1 MAVGPLWTSIRVV
14 KDASSTVTIPPKRLG
29 PFSARR
35 GEGLEGFASAV
46 MVETAVREHAGGAP
60 GKKGGRSRWNVDV
73 EVGVGWVTLISRM
86 RVAGGGDAGERMGW
100 KGVPPGGG

>member
-1 MAVGPLWTSIRVV
+1 MVWTFIRVV

-29 PFSARR
+29 PCSVRD
-35 GEGLEGFASAV
+35 GKGLEGSASAV
-46 MVETAVREHAGGAP
+46 TAETGVWEHAGGAS
-60 GKKGGRSRWNVDV
+60 GKKGGRNRSNVDV